1 MSAQEAKSSQV
12 CHLTAICR
20 SSTHRT
26 STHRSSA
33 HQTENPS
40 FLPSCVK
47 VKSSLLSKHKQHT
60 TKRQQWWK
68 GVGGDD
74 GGVPSRLDL
83 TCLDFMRLKCR
94 NDAPQLSPV
103 HYAARRLLRRGWP
116 DLYGGHQQ

>member
-26 STHRSSA
+26 STLRSSA

-47 VKSSLLSKHKQHT
+47 KSSQVYCLNINNIQPNGSS
-60 TKRQQWWK
+60 
-68 GVGGDD
+68 GGREWAEMTE
-74 GGVPSRLDL
+74 GFHQDL
-83 TCLDFMRLKCR
+83 T
-94 NDAPQLSPV
+94 
-103 HYAARRLLRRGWP
+103 
-116 DLYGGHQQ
+116 

>member
-33 HQTENPS
+33 HLTENPS

-47 VKSSLLSKHKQHT
+47 VKSSLLPKHKQHT

-83 TCLDFMRLKCR
+83 TCLDFMRR
-94 NDAPQLSPV
+94 S
-103 HYAARRLLRRGWP
+103 AATTLRS
-116 DLYGGHQQ
+116 